1 MKKVL
6 LWSVTV
12 LLACSNHAFSAQK
25 PIKSAIAGEFDSYV
39 FSLSWQPTFCET
51 KPDKKECKSQTPER
65 FDAKNLV
72 LHGLWPNKNNDPKH
86 TYGYCGV
93 KPAVKKL
100 DKASTWCKMPALDL
114 SDETKADLT
123 KYMPGYASCLQN
135 HEWYKHGTCS
145 GMDPNEYFITAS
157 KLVAESDATSFNK
170 LLAANIGKFV
180 KADDLLDAFEQDFG
194 SGSRKSVGLYCQN
207 VNGSSML
214 SEVQMYLSNPL
225 SKEGLKES
233 LIQPQTT
240 SQGNC
245 PDQIYIDPVAK
256 GDSQNNLVPADI
268 NTIIKPIKSSS
279 LSPLVAKGQPA
290 DWWFVFKLN
299 AGVFPGC
306 AGDAKR
312 SCIFGGNVQTDD
324 KYSQQYVYASSKNPT
339 LQEGSVC
346 VGDTLN
352 DPVGSTF
359 DAIYNGSL
367 NYIVWNDQFYND
379 PNAQGCGQSCSSP
392 WGHSKGAIAWN
403 GDGEGLLMQVTT
415 PSWPASGS
423 SKLPRNDGNTL
434 GCVSNDNNIIFSQH
448 FFSLRLTKDDLTKV
462 LQALQNS
469 SVVTDSSYKQIVS
482 NGGPSDVQALVSQ
495 LGKKSSGTTMTNVK
509 LSTGVK
515 LISKPSALHVPP
527 WQMVSATL
535 NGTPLRAATWW
546 ANPQI
551 DTTTKAGKP
560 DCWSDSLGTPGPV
573 QIASTGQWN
582 GKVFNLTGGSQ
593 ANHNHAKIGVSTDP
607 SKPYTIFGDLNQQ
620 GALSGNCGSSQNGRG
635 GMFFV
640 LDDKGLFDSVTDLIK
655 GGIAFKKQ

>member
-6 LWSVTV
+6 LWSVIV

-25 PIKSAIAGEFDSYV
+25 PKKSAIAGEFNSYV

-51 KPDKKECKSQTPER
+51 HTDKKECSSQTADR
-65 FDAKNLV
+65 FYAKNLV
-72 LHGLWPNKNNDPKH
+72 LHGLWPNKNGDTKH
-86 TYGYCGV
+86 AYGFCGV
-93 KPAVKKL
+93 KPEVKKL

-114 SDETKADLT
+114 SDEAKADLS

-145 GMDPNEYFITAS
+145 GMNADDYFTTAS
-157 KLVAESDATSFNK
+157 SLVAEAAATSFNK
-170 LLAANIGKFV
+170 LIAANIGKTV

-194 SGSRKSVGLYCQN
+194 TGSRKAVTLSCESVK
-207 VNGSSML
+207 GSSML
-214 SEVQMYLSNPL
+214 SEVRMSLSNPL
-225 SKEGLKES
+225 AKGGLKDS
-233 LIQPQTT
+233 LIQPDNPDQ
-240 SQGNC
+240 SNC
-245 PDQIYIDPVAK
+245 PELIYIDPVAK
-256 GDSQNNLVPADI
+256 GSSLNSILPAD
-268 NTIIKPIKSSS
+268 TLSSKALKVS
-279 LSPLVAKGQPA
+279 SPMPLVVKGQPV

-306 AGDAKR
+306 AEDAKR

-324 KYSQQYVYASSKNPT
+324 KYSQQYVYASSKNPS

-346 VGDTLN
+346 VGDTIN
-352 DPVGSTF
+352 DPVGATF

-367 NYIVWNDQFYND
+367 NYVVWNDQFYSD

-392 WGHSKGAIAWN
+392 WGHSKGVVAWN
-403 GDGEGLLMQVTT
+403 KDGEGLLMQVTT
-415 PSWPASGS
+415 PSWPASGNF
-423 SKLPRNDGNTL
+423 KFPRKDGNTL
-434 GCVSNDNNIIFSQH
+434 GCVSNDNNIKVSQH

-462 LQALQNS
+462 LQALQNA
-469 SVVTDSSYKQIVS
+469 SVVTDSTYKQIVS
-482 NGGPSDVQALVSQ
+482 NGGPADVQNLVNQ
-495 LGKKSSGTTMTNVK
+495 LGKKTSGTTLTNVK
-509 LSTGVK
+509 LSTGIE

-535 NGTPLRAATWW
+535 NGVPLRAATWW

-551 DTTTKAGKP
+551 DTTTQPGKP

-573 QIASTGQWN
+573 QNASTGQWN
-582 GKVFNLTGGSQ
+582 GKVFKLIGGPQTDS
-593 ANHNHAKIGVSTDP
+593 NHAKIGVSTDP
-607 SKPYTIFGDLNQQ
+607 SRPYTIFGDLNQQ

-640 LDDKGLFDSVTDLIK
+640 LDNKTLFDSVTDLVK
-655 GGIAFKKQ
+655 GGTAFKNQ

>member
-6 LWSVTV
+6 LWSTLL
-12 LLACSNHAFSAQK
+12 LLACSSVAYPAQK
-25 PIKSAIAGEFDSYV
+25 LKKATAGEFDSYV

-51 KPDKKECKSQTPER
+51 KPDKKECKSQTPDR
-65 FDAKNLV
+65 FDAQNLV

-93 KPAVKKL
+93 KPDVKKL
-100 DKASTWCKMPALDL
+100 DKASTWCKMPALNL
-114 SDETKADLT
+114 SSETKDDLT

-145 GMDPNEYFITAS
+145 GMNPNDYFITAS
-157 KLVAESDATSFNK
+157 KLVAEADATNFNK
-170 LLAANIGKFV
+170 LIAANIGKFV

-194 SGSRKSVGLYCQN
+194 SGSRKSVGLYCQS

-233 LIQPQTT
+233 LIQPQTA

-245 PDQIYIDPVAK
+245 PDQIYIDPVDK
-256 GDSQNNLVPADI
+256 SDSQNGLLPTDTNSL
-268 NTIIKPIKSSS
+268 IKPIKSSS
-279 LSPLVAKGQPA
+279 LSPLVVKGQPV

-299 AGVFPGC
+299 ADIFPGC

-312 SCIFGGNVQTDD
+312 DCIFGGDVRTDG
-324 KYSQQYVYASSKNPT
+324 KYSQQYVYASSNNPS

-352 DPVGSTF
+352 DPVGATF

-367 NYIVWNDQFYND
+367 NYVVWNDQFYSD

-392 WGHSKGAIAWN
+392 WGHSKGVVAWN
-403 GDGEGLLMQVTT
+403 ADGDGLVMQVTT

-423 SKLPRNDGNTL
+423 STLPRKDGNTL
-434 GCVSNDNNIIFSQH
+434 GCISNDNNIIYSQH
-448 FFSLRLTKDDLTKV
+448 FFGLRLTKDDLTKV

-469 SVVTDSSYKQIVS
+469 SVVTDSSFKQIVS
-482 NGGPSDVQALVSQ
+482 NGGPDDVQALVSQ
-495 LGKKSSGTTMTNVK
+495 LGKKSSGNTMTNVK
-509 LSTGVK
+509 LSTGVN

-546 ANPQI
+546 ASPQI

-573 QIASTGQWN
+573 QIAKTGQWN
-582 GKVFNLTGGSQ
+582 GNVFNLTGGPQ
-593 ANHNHAKIGVSTDP
+593 ANHNHAKIGVSTDS

-640 LDDKGLFDSVTDLIK
+640 LNNKPLFDSVTDLIK
-655 GGIAFKKQ
+655 GEIAYKKQ